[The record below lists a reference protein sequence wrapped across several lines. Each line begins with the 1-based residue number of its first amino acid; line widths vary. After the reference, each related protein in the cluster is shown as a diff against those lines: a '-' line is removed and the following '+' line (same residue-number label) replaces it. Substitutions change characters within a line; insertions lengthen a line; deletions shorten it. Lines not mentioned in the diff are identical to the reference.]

1 MKPLIRT
8 GPSLI
13 LKVVQP
19 SGEKIVGYVTG
30 IMFTVSNGQK
40 ATFTVDNP
48 FPAEISHAA
57 GPSYVRGQV
66 TLLMPKGTTL
76 EKAGLVPW
84 RTSGMA
90 SSKDTAPNP
99 GDQDNFVHLAHST
112 YIHWRLYDRETGEMF
127 IGIDFV
133 KVGQYTVSV
142 QSKAVVRCEMLFE
155 GKYAIPGS
163 G

>member
-8 GPSLI
+8 GPSLV

-19 SGEKIVGYVTG
+19 SGEKIVGYATG
-30 IMFTVSNGQK
+30 IQWTVTNGQK
-40 ATFTVDNP
+40 TTYTVDNP
-48 FPAEISHAA
+48 FPSEISHAA
-57 GPSYVRGQV
+57 GPSFVRGNV
-66 TLLMPKGTTL
+66 TVFMPKGTTL

-84 RTSGMA
+84 RTAGLA

-99 GDQDNFVHLAHST
+99 GSADNFVHLAHST
-112 YIHWRLYDRETGEMF
+112 YIHWRLYDRETGELFM
-127 IGIDFV
+127 GIDFV
-133 KVGQYTVSV
+133 KVSQYSVNV
-142 QSKAVVRCEMLFE
+142 QSKSVVRADLQFE

>member
-1 MKPLIRT
+1 M
-8 GPSLI
+8 

-19 SGEKIVGYVTG
+19 SGEKIVGYATG
-30 IMFTVSNGQK
+30 ITYTVSNGQK

-57 GPSYVRGQV
+57 GPSYVRGSV
-66 TLLMPKGTTL
+66 TVFMLKGMTL

-99 GDQDNFVHLAHST
+99 GSPDNFVHLAHST
-112 YIHWRLYDRETGEMF
+112 YIHWRLYDRSTGELFM
-127 IGIDFV
+127 GIDFV

-142 QSKAVVRCEMLFE
+142 QSKAVVRCELQFE
-155 GKYAIPGS
+155 GKYAVPGS